1 MLLGRFAFQD
11 QIFNGIVQDNQVL
24 PQEGFKSGGLALA
37 LEELKIL
44 PPCQPSKII
53 GVGLNYQKHIQ
64 ELDFSRPEQ
73 PVLFFKP
80 PTALIGSGEQILLPA
95 SSSQVEYEGE
105 LAVVIGTLTNQV
117 SIQEAE
123 NHILGYTI
131 ANDVTARDL
140 QKKDGQ
146 WTRSKSFNT
155 FLPLGPFIQTEL
167 DPQAVTV
174 KTFLNGELRQNGNT
188 RNLIFSVA
196 ELVSFISNIMTLLP
210 GDVIITGTPAG
221 VGILQSQDLIEV
233 EIAGI
238 GRLKNR
244 VR

>member
-1 MLLGRFAFQD
+1 MLLGRFALQD
-11 QIFNGIVQDNQVL
+11 QIFTGKIVDQQVFPLENLPDNPIFNL
-24 PQEGFKSGGLALA
+24 ND
-37 LEELKIL
+37 LKIL

-53 GVGLNYQKHIQ
+53 GVGLNYQEHIR

-80 PTALIGSGEQILLPA
+80 PTALIGSGEKILLPA

-105 LAVVIGTLTNQV
+105 LAIVMGAVANKV
-117 SIQEAE
+117 AIQEAE
-123 NHILGYTI
+123 NYISGYTI

-155 FLPLGPFIQTEL
+155 FLPLGPFIQTDLNPET
-167 DPQAVTV
+167 ASV
-174 KTFLNGELRQNGNT
+174 KTWVNGELKQDGNT
-188 RNLIFSVA
+188 RNLIFSVS
-196 ELVSFISNIMTLLP
+196 ELISFISQIMTLLP

-221 VGILQSQDLIEV
+221 VGALHSQDIV
-233 EIAGI
+233 EIAIAGI
-238 GRLKNR
+238 GSLKNQ
-244 VR
+244 VE

>member
-24 PQEGFKSGGLALA
+24 PQEGFKSSGTTLA

-80 PTALIGSGEQILLPA
+80 PTALIGSGEQILLPS

-105 LAVVIGTLTNQV
+105 LAVVIGALTNQV

-123 NHILGYTI
+123 NYILGYTI

-167 DPQAVTV
+167 NPQAVTV

-221 VGILQSQDLIEV
+221 VGVLQSQDLIEV